1 MDAEAND
8 SVLENVSNITNATG
22 REAATPEG
30 IAITYSSLFVMAL
43 LPLFFGSLRSVGYHV
58 GLKVSRSEEGGLP
71 ITVTF
76 GSLFSRRAARKQET
90 VLR

>member
-8 SVLENVSNITNATG
+8 SVVENVSNITNATG
-22 REAATPEG
+22 REAATPQG

-58 GLKVSRSEEGGLP
+58 GLKVSRSEEDGVP
-71 ITVTF
+71 TTVTF
-76 GSLFSRRAARKQET
+76 GYLFSRRAARKQET